1 MPVCDL
7 KNEHFLYH
15 APARFYQE
23 QYLPL
28 AQELCPKDTAL
39 LWPVESGGKEMF
51 ILFFIV
57 GILISV
63 PKVYHL
69 CQVKSIVSRKLSSH
83 PS

>member
-1 MPVCDL
+1 MPMPVCDL

-39 LWPVESGGKEMF
+39 LWPVEYYRV
-51 ILFFIV
+51 L
-57 GILISV
+57 
-63 PKVYHL
+63 L
-69 CQVKSIVSRKLSSH
+69 CEITLYPNPAAKKCLSSFLLLAY
-83 PS
+83 